1 VSTVADLPTPWSYL
15 YAPQLRVSG
24 DRGGWRSTLAFRCT
38 FANLANFATIIGGAP
53 QTITTT
59 WGSISRIV
67 SLQHPLY
74 PALWADRVQ
83 CEATGTASTTST
95 ALADLYTDARVFV
108 DFGTIPYPV
117 TGDSAYMTWEV
128 DQGAVYTTQP
138 GRKFKF
144 ASGEPLDQDAGAWSV
159 QNTYILTLYQ
169 CPSQG
174 DANIDLLSGKLNN
187 ATFFGRPANSLLFG
201 GCKSI
206 YEVSVAGVVRYT
218 KSYVFT
224 YRSYSWNQAY
234 KRDGTLDTP
243 VDPAGNAPY
252 QTGDFNLLFS

>member
-15 YAPQLRVSG
+15 YAPQLRVTG

-74 PALWADRVQ
+74 PALWAERVQ
-83 CEATGTASTTST
+83 CETTGTASTTST

-108 DFGTIPYPV
+108 DFGSIPYPV

-159 QNTYILTLYQ
+159 QNSYILTLYQ

-174 DANIDLLSGKLNN
+174 DANIDLLSGKVNN
-187 ATFFGRPANSLLFG
+187 ATFFGRP
-201 GCKSI
+201 
-206 YEVSVAGVVRYT
+206 AGVVRYT

-224 YRSYSWNQAY
+224 YRSYSWNEAY
-234 KRDGTLDTP
+234 KRDGTIAAIT
-243 VDPAGNAPY
+243 DPAGNPPY
-252 QTGDFNLLFS
+252 DSGDFNLLFD